1 MVIRSGSLSPDNAL
15 VAKWLE
21 PIRCFKQ
28 VPLSD
33 GAVHAASVSTQACW
47 IHVDCRFTGLTLS
60 FMVLLLYNHHSS
72 IAFVKIQQLVT
83 YKYLH
88 KVRSAVLASA
98 SKHKIPKTRKPRQT
112 WKRLFSQPTRKVR
125 MLCNLLLR
133 RKLCTTAG
141 FLRSETCIHAI
152 NSPTQPQSS
161 KENIMKSSK
170 LKNRLSKHNLLTKH
184 RWGQKSVRL

>member
-1 MVIRSGSLSPDNAL
+1 MRQSSKG
-15 VAKWLE
+15 
-21 PIRCFKQ
+21 
-28 VPLSD
+28 
-33 GAVHAASVSTQACW
+33 
-47 IHVDCRFTGLTLS
+47 TLP
-60 FMVLLLYNHHSS
+60 
-72 IAFVKIQQLVT
+72 VKIQQLVT

-152 NSPTQPQSS
+152 NSLTQPQSS

-170 LKNRLSKHNLLTKH
+170 LKSHKTSLRPKIGSIVDVTTSENSKAI
-184 RWGQKSVRL
+184 

>member
-1 MVIRSGSLSPDNAL
+1 MNNC
-15 VAKWLE
+15 K
-21 PIRCFKQ
+21 
-28 VPLSD
+28 
-33 GAVHAASVSTQACW
+33 H
-47 IHVDCRFTGLTLS
+47 
-60 FMVLLLYNHHSS
+60 
-72 IAFVKIQQLVT
+72 VKIQRPVT

-152 NSPTQPQSS
+152 NSPTQLQSS
-161 KENIMKSSK
+161 RKNIMKSPK
-170 LKNRLSKHNLLTKH
+170 LKYRLSKTQPSHKTSLRPKFGSIVDVTTSENSKAI
-184 RWGQKSVRL
+184 RLPS

>member
-1 MVIRSGSLSPDNAL
+1 MDSLEGRTSLLHAAWTYSSRIAQSPKHGVKKTNLLTSILLRDDLLFILRCKKTAL
-15 VAKWLE
+15 KWSLISLDTME
-21 PIRCFKQ
+21 PS
-28 VPLSD
+28 SD
-33 GAVHAASVSTQACW
+33 GHETMLP
-47 IHVDCRFTGLTLS
+47 GP
-60 FMVLLLYNHHSS
+60 
-72 IAFVKIQQLVT
+72 VKIQQLVT

-152 NSPTQPQSS
+152 NSPTQPQ
-161 KENIMKSSK
+161 ENIMKSSK
-170 LKNRLSKHNLLTKH
+170 LKYRLSKHNLLTKH
-184 RWGQKSVRL
+184 R